1 MKIADEETKQQT
13 VPPNTPSQ
21 RDAAKNFST
30 LREHIRIEFEKK
42 KQHVSK
48 CRDRETNNI
57 LALVR
62 GLSDQDD
69 TIPDQP
75 EITFVLKK
83 LVKFAEER
91 RATHAASQRHFDRLN
106 AVFFWPS
113 IALTSL
119 TSAASFLSVNFEEY
133 RSGFNVSIGIMASLS
148 TLIVALSETYRYGSK
163 AEQHGLASE
172 SYENLRTKLFFKS
185 VQLQTM
191 ASTSESEGPVMSQ
204 CDFKIF
210 FTSIED
216 QIIEIA
222 RQCKDLVPN
231 AILRDYKENRFGD
244 TVESLARN
252 LRTIIAQ
259 DSFARIVDKLS
270 KGAKL
275 TPADKDEIYEL
286 EKLAKVSR
294 KKRMLME
301 KV

>member
-1 MKIADEETKQQT
+1 MKITDDETKAQS
-13 VPPNTPSQ
+13 VPPNTPTQ
-21 RDAAKNFST
+21 RAKKHFSS
-30 LREHIRIEFEKK
+30 LREHIHDEFEKK
-42 KQHVSK
+42 RKQASTS
-48 CRDRETNNI
+48 RDRETNNI

-69 TIPDQP
+69 NIPDHP

-91 RATHAASQRHFDRLN
+91 RATHAASQRHFDKLN

-119 TSAASFLSVNFEEY
+119 TSAASFLSSNFDEY
-133 RSGFNVSIGIMASLS
+133 KSGFNVSIGIMASLS

-191 ASTSESEGPVMSQ
+191 ASTSEGPVMSP
-204 CDFKIF
+204 CDFKAF

-270 KGAKL
+270 KGETL
-275 TPADKDEIYEL
+275 THADKDEIGEL
-286 EKLAKVSR
+286 EKLAKISR
-294 KKRMLME
+294 KKRMMIDR
-301 KV
+301 V